1 MKLKQLFSR
10 CLALGTLLL
19 SPTLAH
25 ADHAVAMYGEPK
37 YSADFSHF
45 EYANPKAPKGG
56 KLRMHVVGTF
66 DSFNPF
72 VARGSAAVGTG
83 YLYDTLTV
91 ASKDEP
97 FTQYG
102 LLAEDIDIAEDRSS
116 VTYTLRKEAQFADG
130 KPVTAED
137 VVFTFNLLIN
147 EGSPFYAF
155 YYEDVDKVEALSQ
168 HKVKFTF
175 KPGDNRELALI
186 IGQLP
191 VFPQHFWEDKDFAR
205 SGLTQP
211 MGSGPYQIKSF
222 DAGKRVTYER
232 RKDYWAKDL
241 AVNKGHYNVDEI
253 RYTYFLDDTVALE
266 AFKGG
271 RYDLR
276 VENVAS
282 QWANGYEGPALR
294 AGKIKLDSIT
304 HSLPTGMQAFAFN
317 LRRELFQDKVLRH
330 AMAYAFD
337 FEWANKH
344 LFHGQYKRTRS
355 FFENSELASEGLP
368 SQAELALLTPL
379 KDQLPEE
386 VFTQSYAPP
395 HTDGSGRPRENLL
408 TAQKMLRDAGYE
420 LKNKQLYTPDGQ
432 PVRFE
437 ILLDSP
443 AWERI
448 VLPFAKNLQVLG
460 IQAKARRIDS
470 SQYEER
476 LRHFDF
482 DMVVQVFPQSNSPG
496 NEQRDFWHS
505 SAADKPDARNIIG
518 IKNPAI
524 DTLVNAV
531 IRAKDRDSLI
541 ASTRALDRALQWN
554 HYVIPNWHL
563 NQFRIAHWAHIKYPA
578 KHADYGL
585 ALDTWWS
592 EE

>member
-1 MKLKQLFSR
+1 MKLQQRLR
-10 CLALGTLLL
+10 HCLSVGLLL
-19 SPTLAH
+19 VSPLLAQ

-37 YSADFSHF
+37 YPADFTHF
-45 EYANPKAPKGG
+45 EYANPNAPKQGR
-56 KLRMHVVGTF
+56 LRMHVVGTF

-83 YLYDTLTV
+83 YLFDTLTT
-91 ASKDEP
+91 ASRDEP
-97 FTQYG
+97 FSQYG
-102 LLAEDIDIAEDRSS
+102 LLAEDIEIPEDRSS
-116 VTYTLRKEAQFADG
+116 VTYTLRKEARFADG
-130 KPVTAED
+130 QPVTADD
-137 VVFTFNLLIN
+137 VVFTFHLLIE

-155 YYEDVDKVEALSQ
+155 YYEDVEKVEALSE
-168 HKVKFTF
+168 HKVKFTL

-186 IGQLP
+186 LGQLP
-191 VFPQHFWEDKDFAR
+191 VFPKHYWKDKDFQR
-205 SGLTQP
+205 SGLTP
-211 MGSGPYQIKSF
+211 PLGSGPYKIKSF
-222 DAGKRVTYER
+222 DAGKQVTYER
-232 RKDYWAKDL
+232 REDYWGKDL
-241 AVNKGHYNVDEI
+241 PVNRGHYNFDEI

-271 RYDLR
+271 RYDVR
-276 VENVAS
+276 VETVAS
-282 QWANGYEGPALR
+282 QWARGYEGPALR
-294 AGKIKLDSIT
+294 RGDIKLDTFT

-317 LRRELFQDKVLRH
+317 LRRSLFQDATLRQ

-337 FEWANKH
+337 FEWANKN
-344 LFHGQYKRTRS
+344 LFHNQYKRTRS
-355 FFENSELASEGLP
+355 YFENSELAAQGLP
-368 SQAELALLTPL
+368 SEAELALLNPL
-379 KDQLPEE
+379 KDQLPPE
-386 VFTQSYAPP
+386 VFTKVYEPP
-395 HTDGSGRPRENLL
+395 STDGSGRPRENLL
-408 TAQKMLRDAGYE
+408 TAQRMLREAGYT
-420 LKNKQLYTPDGQ
+420 LKDKQLYTPDGK

-437 ILLDSP
+437 IIIDSP

-448 VLPFAKNLQVLG
+448 VLPFARNLRMLG
-460 IQAKARRIDS
+460 IHAQARRLDS

-505 SAADKPDARNIIG
+505 SAADKPDSRNIIG

-524 DTLVNAV
+524 DALVDAV

-563 NQFRIAHWAHIKYPA
+563 NQFRIARWSHIKHPST
-578 KHADYGL
+578 HAEYGM

-592 EE
+592 ER

>member
-1 MKLKQLFSR
+1 MKLKQLLSR
-10 CLALGTLLL
+10 CLMLGTLLL
-19 SPTLAH
+19 GANLAH
-25 ADHAVAMYGEPK
+25 AEHAIAMYGEPK
-37 YSADFSHF
+37 YSADFSHYD
-45 EYANPKAPKGG
+45 YANPNAPKGG
-56 KLRMHVVGTF
+56 QLRMHVVGTF

-72 VARGSAAVGTG
+72 VARGSSASGTR

-91 ASKDEP
+91 GSLDEP

-102 LLAEDIDIAEDRSS
+102 LLAESIDIPADRSS
-116 VTYTLRKEAQFADG
+116 VTYTLRQEARFADG

-137 VVFTFNLLIN
+137 VVFTFQLLIDQ
-147 EGSPFYAF
+147 GSPFYAF
-155 YYEDVDKVEALSQ
+155 YYADVDDVEALDT
-168 HKVKFTF
+168 HRVKFTL

-191 VFPQHFWEDKDFAR
+191 VFPKHYWENKDFAR
-205 SGLTQP
+205 SGLNP
-211 MGSGPYQIKSF
+211 PLGSGPYQIESF
-222 DAGKRVTYER
+222 DAGKHVTYQR
-232 RKDYWAKDL
+232 REDYWGKDL
-241 AVNKGHYNVDEI
+241 PVNKGHYNFDKI

-276 VENVAS
+276 IENVAS

-294 AGKIKLDSIT
+294 AEKIKLESIT

-317 LRRELFQDKVLRH
+317 LRHPLFQDKVLRE

-344 LFHGQYKRTRS
+344 LFHSQYRRTRS
-355 FFENSELASEGLP
+355 FFENSELASTGLP
-368 SQAELALLTPL
+368 SEAELALLNPL
-379 KDQLPEE
+379 KGQLPAE

-395 HTDGSGRPRENLL
+395 STDGSGRPRENLL
-408 TAQKMLRDAGYE
+408 TAQKMLREHGYT
-420 LKNKQLYTPDGQ
+420 LKDKQLYNPDGA
-432 PVRFE
+432 PVKFE
-437 ILLDSP
+437 ILLNSP

-448 VLPFAKNLQVLG
+448 VLPFAKNLQTLG
-460 IQAKARRIDS
+460 IQATARRIDS

-482 DMVVQVFPQSNSPG
+482 DVVVQVFPQSNSPG

-518 IKNPAI
+518 IQNPAI
-524 DTLVNAV
+524 DALVDAV
-531 IRAKDRDSLI
+531 IRAQDRDSLI

-563 NQFRIAHWAHIKYPA
+563 NQFRIARWEHIKHPDT
-578 KHADYGL
+578 HASYGL
-585 ALDTWWS
+585 ALDTWWADK
-592 EE
+592 